1 MVDAMHDPQQRGGS
15 ARAGRRAGR
24 PQGALLHWG
33 EGTLADLLPSMGE
46 EGSGLEHLGLRVNV
60 GEGRAGRLW
69 PRGREGVCGGKYTL
83 LDKRGACR
91 VDLFCTARESM
102 LLGLLHEI
110 GDVRTGCWAQK
121 GEARGLCG
129 KVRNGGGSASQSCC
143 GTTHRCVLQEMGAAV
158 CCCFGV
164 FYGRFLRGSGHWRG
178 LCCRLWCRDGAAI
191 FAGCACHQ
199 HATLAA

>member
-129 KVRNGGGSASQSCC
+129 KVRNGGGAQVNRAVGLHTAVFCRRW
-143 GTTHRCVLQEMGAAV
+143 GQLFVAVLVFFMGG
-158 CCCFGV
+158 F
-164 FYGRFLRGSGHWRG
+164 
-178 LCCRLWCRDGAAI
+178 
-191 FAGCACHQ
+191 
-199 HATLAA
+199 